1 MKRKVW
7 PSDID
12 GVLHAPPSKSAA
24 QRAILIASLAN
35 GVSEILH
42 TGTCDDVM
50 AATGVCQTLG
60 ATIRRQGN
68 SLHITGGIRAPEKP
82 LHCGEAGLAIRMFSG
97 VAATLADNVT
107 LTGEGSLLKRPMDT
121 IESSLKALGVSCQTT
136 NGFLPV
142 HVKGPLKGGHASIDG
157 SLSSQILTGIL
168 IAAPFAETDIHLAVA
183 SLKSKPY
190 IDLTLEIM
198 AAFGVEVDNN
208 NYTDFFVRAGQQY
221 AGRHYVVEGDWSGAA
236 FLLVAGAVAGRVM
249 VGNLNLSSFQADK
262 KILHALRMAGAKI
275 TEGNNWI
282 EVVHQPLGPF
292 SFDATHCPDLFPP
305 LAALASNCRG
315 ESRIIGV
322 ERLRAKE
329 SDRANTLKD
338 IFQHMGIEIRLKDNT
353 MYIAGGKKQAAT
365 VRSHGDHRIAM
376 AAAIAALNANGPVTI
391 EDAQAVDKSYPGFF
405 DDLKH
410 IMTA

>member
-7 PSDID
+7 PSEID

-35 GVSEILH
+35 GVSEILR

-60 ATIRRQGN
+60 ATISRQGN
-68 SLHITGGIRAPEKP
+68 SLHITGGIRTPGQP

-97 VAATLADNVT
+97 VAATLDGNVT
-107 LTGEGSLLKRPMDT
+107 LTGEGSLLRRPMDT

-142 HVKGPLKGGHASIDG
+142 HVRGPLKGGHAVIDG

-168 IAAPFAETDIHLAVA
+168 IAAPFAEKDTHLAVT

-198 AAFGVEVDNN
+198 AAFGVEAHNN
-208 NYTDFFVRAGQQY
+208 NHTDFFVRAGQRY
-221 AGRHYVVEGDWSGAA
+221 GGRHYVVEGDWSGAA

-262 KILHALRMAGAKI
+262 KILHALRMAGARV
-275 TEGNNWI
+275 TEGNNWV
-282 EVVHQPLGPF
+282 EVAHQPLGPF

-315 ESRIIGV
+315 ESRITGV

-329 SDRANTLKD
+329 SDRASTLKD
-338 IFQHMGIEIRLKDNT
+338 IFQHMGIEIRLEDNT
-353 MYIAGGKKQAAT
+353 MYISGGKKQGAT
-365 VRSHGDHRIAM
+365 VSAHGDHRIAM
-376 AAAIAALNANGPVTI
+376 AAAIAALNADGPVTI
-391 EDAQAVDKSYPGFF
+391 DDAQAVDKSYPDFF

-410 IMTA
+410 IMTE